1 MKNIPIQ
8 WLYGLLFLLLS
19 LTLSGCDLVGDVL
32 EFGFWTAAIIIGIL
46 VLIIY
51 FIVKLFRGR

>member
-1 MKNIPIQ
+1 MKNITLQ
-8 WLYGLLFLLLS
+8 RLYSLLFLFFS

-32 EFGFWTAAIIIGIL
+32 EFGFWTAAIVIGIL

-51 FIVKLFRGR
+51 FIAKLFRGR